1 MKLTEPIDVDIIET
15 IQDNQVYKSERIG
28 GYYLKSQNQLD
39 EQQEKQA

>member
-15 IQDNQVYKSERIG
+15 IQDNQVYKIERIG